1 MSHRPLLVLA
11 IVLAACTSL
20 PAQAQWKWRDKSG
33 VVQYSDR
40 PPPRDVAAKDIL
52 ERPAA
57 PVETRVAARPSTPA
71 SAPPAA
77 PGASTPA
84 GVDPELQARRR
95 KVEEDAKAKARA
107 DQDKAA
113 AVRAEDCQRA
123 RAHMRTLTDGGRL
136 ARTDAKGER
145 VILDDQARA
154 EEVARAR
161 EVISRVCE

>member
-1 MSHRPLLVLA
+1 MSHRPLFALAVL
-11 IVLAACTSL
+11 LAACASL

-52 ERPAA
+52 ERPTA
-57 PVETRVAARPSTPA
+57 PVQARAAAGPGTPA
-71 SAPPAA
+71 SAPAA
-77 PGASTPA
+77 AAGASVPA

-95 KVEEDAKAKARA
+95 KVEEEAKAKARA
-107 DQDKAA
+107 DQAKAE

-136 ARTDAKGER
+136 ARTDDKGER
-145 VILDDQARA
+145 VILDDEARA
-154 EEVARAR
+154 QEVARAR